1 MRRICLFA
9 GYDKEN
15 KIQDYVVYL
24 IKELSKISE
33 VYFMGNGRF
42 PPDELFKI
50 APYTQMFYS
59 QRMPLKDFGCWQYLI
74 AKLGWEKLEKY
85 DELILCND
93 SVYGPLYNLED
104 FFRSMERKG
113 YDFWSATS
121 DYENHFHLHSY
132 CMAFTQDVIKNA
144 QFHKFWRSVPFAYD
158 TRNCEMELTPLLTEQ
173 GFIGNS
179 YIRTFKNENVLHNP
193 VQLLQKHKAP
203 FIKVKSFL
211 PENDY
216 TAGSGIELRRQLRT
230 RTEYDT
236 SLIPKHI
243 NMAHLPQTL
252 SQKIARFAGL

>member
-9 GYDKEN
+9 GYDKDN

-59 QRMPLKDFGCWQYLI
+59 QYMPLKDFGCWQYLI

-104 FFRSMERKG
+104 FFRSMEHKG

-121 DYENHFHLHSY
+121 DYESHFHLHSY
-132 CMAFTQDVIKNA
+132 CMAFSQDVIKNA

-158 TRNCEMELTPLLTEQ
+158 AHNCEMELTPLLTEQ

-179 YIRTFKNENVLHNP
+179 YIRTFKQENILRNP
-193 VQLLQKHKAP
+193 VQMLQDHQAP

-211 PENDY
+211 PKNDY
-216 TAGSGIELRRQLRT
+216 TAGTGIELRYQLRT
-230 RTEYDT
+230 KTDYDT
-236 SLIPKHI
+236 SLIQKHI
-243 NMAHLPQTL
+243 NIAHLPQTMG
-252 SQKIARFAGL
+252 QKIARFTGL

>member
-9 GYDKEN
+9 GYDKDN
-15 KIQDYVVYL
+15 QIQDYVVYL
-24 IKELSKISE
+24 IKELAKISE

-42 PPDELFKI
+42 SPDELFKI

-59 QRMPLKDFGCWQYLI
+59 QHMPLKDFGCWQYLI

-121 DYENHFHLHSY
+121 DYESNFHLHSY
-132 CMAFTQDVIKNA
+132 CMVFTQDVIKNA

-158 TRNCEMELTPLLTEQ
+158 ADNCERDLTPLLTEQ
-173 GFIGNS
+173 SFIGNS
-179 YIRTFKNENVLHNP
+179 YIRTFKQENVLHNP
-193 VQLLQKHKAP
+193 VQMLQEHKAP
-203 FIKVKSFL
+203 FVKVKSFL
-211 PENDY
+211 PENEY
-216 TAGSGIELRRQLRT
+216 TAGTGIELRHQLRT
-230 RTEYDT
+230 RTDYDT
-236 SLIPKHI
+236 ALIQKHI
-243 NMAHLPQTL
+243 NMAHLPQTVG
-252 SQKIARFAGL
+252 QKIARFAGL